1 MLNYFLKD
9 NEDIIV
15 EHKYIPNYDYTR
27 RKVKE
32 LLHKTLEYF
41 SEHRESKVN
50 NTNLLNRIVK
60 HYPYNPF
67 DFDIFRWYKLIKSD
81 YEYVAKYY
89 KLTDE
94 TNYGILHK
102 DLAFKNSYSGI
113 FSCSN
118 FIDFDKLEK
127 HWRRLESCKVV
138 YNSSTVFNWGVMDS
152 RSFHEH
158 NDVEHIVNFELDIV
172 MMMCQYWHWIRYRDE
187 LGLDTGSEY
196 FIKMIVLPNLNI
208 SNIDIVMFTR
218 FLKEYLNSDI
228 EYSTFE
234 SLPTINLEYIFNI
247 ENLIKNVVNEYI
259 EVVKK
264 FSIVH
269 IDRMISYFP
278 CLVNRN
284 MRTGLKIN
292 QEFISRDNSWL
303 IWLSRIDYI
312 QSFLEII
319 GKTSLKDNYKFF
331 SGISSELKL
340 LSNNGTNLGLLP
352 KRIRENFMST
362 LYNLQSIID
371 KI

>member
-9 NEDIIV
+9 NDNIIV
-15 EHKYIPNYDYTR
+15 EHKYISNYDYTK

-32 LLHKTLEYF
+32 LIHKTLEYF
-41 SEHRESKVN
+41 SEHRESKVYN
-50 NTNLLNRIVK
+50 NHLLNRIVK

-81 YEYVAKYY
+81 VEYVSKYF
-89 KLTDE
+89 KLTNE

-118 FIDFDKLEK
+118 FIDFDILEQ

-138 YNSSTVFNWGVMDS
+138 YNSSTVFNWGVMDT
-152 RSFHEH
+152 RSMHEH

-172 MMMCQYWHWIRYRDE
+172 MMMCQYWYWCRFRRNNN
-187 LGLDTGSEY
+187 LDIDSEY
-196 FIKMIVLPNLNI
+196 FIKMIILPNLNI

-218 FLKEYLNSDI
+218 FLKEYLNSNI

-234 SLPTINLEYIFNI
+234 SLPTINLEYLKNI
-247 ENLIKNVVNEYI
+247 EKLIENIVIEYI
-259 EVVKK
+259 EVVKRFK
-264 FSIVH
+264 IIH
-269 IDRMISYFP
+269 IDRMINDFP
-278 CLVNRN
+278 CLINKN
-284 MRTGLKIN
+284 MRKALKIN

-312 QSFLEII
+312 QSFLEMIS
-319 GKTSLKDNYKFF
+319 KTSLKDNYKFF

-340 LSNNGTNLGLLP
+340 LSNNGTNLSLLP
-352 KRIRENFMST
+352 KKIRERFMST
-362 LYNLQSIID
+362 LYNLQNIID
-371 KI
+371 KV